1 MFDDRRQTGQ
11 QGDAASFSWWS
22 WRPGI
27 RPGRALLLG
36 IPLVFV
42 AFFFVLAGI
51 YSLFSIIIDSNAPPT
66 RIAGVVTGYTAS
78 ILDNQPHL
86 SIRLQRNGRS
96 SSITPAITAA
106 EQRAIH
112 VGDVVTLDYSP
123 RLGYL
128 YALEDNGQ
136 RYDLPGGSPL
146 SNLFTSI
153 VLIPLGLLFL
163 TYPLLLTV
171 WGWHDLRQP
180 GVILRGKIVGLRDSQ
195 RTRQAQPRRTTHP
208 GLTPRIGRAW
218 YGVAL
223 APLDSTSQEEIT
235 TFAIGEA
242 HYKGLRAGLVVQVT
256 YSPHLHHVFSIQPAE
271 DDLPAINAEQEQAR

>member
-1 MFDDRRQTGQ
+1 MFDDRRQTGP
-11 QGDAASFSWWS
+11 QGDTNSFSWWS

-27 RPGRALLLG
+27 RPDRALLLG

-51 YSLFSIIIDSNAPPT
+51 YALFSIIIDSNAPPT
-66 RIAGVVTGYTAS
+66 RIAGVVTGYTTS
-78 ILDNQPHL
+78 LLDNQPHV

-96 SSITPAITAA
+96 STITPAITAA

-112 VGDVVTLDYSP
+112 VGDAVTLDYSP

-136 RYDLPGGSPL
+136 RYALPGGSPL

-153 VLIPLGLLFL
+153 ALIPLGLLFL
-163 TYPLLLTV
+163 PYPLFLTV
-171 WGWHDLRQP
+171 WGWRDLHQSE
-180 GVILRGKIVGLRDSQ
+180 VIRRGKIVGLRDSQ
-195 RTRQAQPRRTTHP
+195 RTHMGQPRRATHP
-208 GLTPRIGRAW
+208 GLTPRVGRAW

-223 APLDSTSQEEIT
+223 APLNIDAKQEVT
-235 TFAIGEA
+235 TFAISEA
-242 HYKGLRAGLVVQVT
+242 HYRGLHEGQIVQIT
-256 YSPHLHHVFSIQPAE
+256 YSPHLHHVSSIQPAE
-271 DDLPAINAEQEQAR
+271 NDLPAINAEQEQAR

>member
-1 MFDDRRQTGQ
+1 MFDYRRQTGP
-11 QGDAASFSWWS
+11 QGDTNSFSWWS

-27 RPGRALLLG
+27 RPDRALLPG

-51 YSLFSIIIDSNAPPT
+51 YALFSIIIDSNAPPT
-66 RIAGVVTGYTAS
+66 RIAGVVTGYTTS
-78 ILDNQPHL
+78 LLDDQPHV

-96 SSITPAITAA
+96 STITPAITAA

-112 VGDVVTLDYSP
+112 VGDAVTLDYSP

-136 RYDLPGGSPL
+136 RYALPGGSPL

-153 VLIPLGLLFL
+153 ALIPLGLLFL
-163 TYPLLLTV
+163 PYPLFLTV
-171 WGWHDLRQP
+171 WGWRDLHQP
-180 GVILRGKIVGLRDSQ
+180 EVILRGKIVGLRDSQ
-195 RTRQAQPRRTTHP
+195 RTRMGQPRRATHP
-208 GLTPRIGRAW
+208 GLTPRVGRAW

-223 APLDSTSQEEIT
+223 APLNTDAQQEVT
-235 TFAIGEA
+235 AFAISEA
-242 HYKGLRAGLVVQVT
+242 HYRGLHEGQIVQIT
-256 YSPHLHHVFSIQPAE
+256 YSPHLHHVSSIQPAE
-271 DDLPAINAEQEQAR
+271 NDLPAINAEQEQAR

>member
-11 QGDAASFSWWS
+11 QGDTTSFSWWS

-27 RPGRALLLG
+27 KPGRALFLG

-66 RIAGVVTGYTAS
+66 RIAGVVTGYTTS
-78 ILDNQPHL
+78 ILDNQPHV

-96 SSITPAITAA
+96 SIITPAITSA

-112 VGDVVTLDYSP
+112 VGDEVTLDYSP
-123 RLGYL
+123 HLVYL
-128 YALEDNGQ
+128 YALEDHGQ
-136 RYDLPGGSPL
+136 RYNLPGGSPL
-146 SNLFTSI
+146 SNLITSI
-153 VLIPLGLLFL
+153 SLIPLGLLFL
-163 TYPLLLTV
+163 IYPLFLTV
-171 WGWHDLRQP
+171 WGWRDLRQP
-180 GVILRGKIVGLRDSQ
+180 EMTLRGKIVGLRDSL
-195 RTRQAQPRRTTHP
+195 RARMGQPRRATHP

-223 APLDSTSQEEIT
+223 ATPDTDAQQEVT
-235 TFAIGEA
+235 TFAIREA
-242 HYKGLRAGLVVQVT
+242 QYKELREGQIVQIT
-256 YSPHLHHVFSIQPAE
+256 YSPHLHHVSSIQAAENDVPA
-271 DDLPAINAEQEQAR
+271 LNTEQEQAR